1 MNDNMNILQEIIL
14 PIVPFLGIIL
24 FLVILLYL
32 LKSGYT
38 DAVYCLLLVMV
49 GGAICLAMVT
59 QSNEVNTKFGNF
71 SQYAFSDMIDD
82 TNGAEVLGLDYKT
95 SKLTLKLASGN
106 IEEYTLTH
114 YPVRITNPESVDEK
128 LSSALYA
135 YLWTSHISSPAII
148 LDWDENTKQMTY
160 KLENNSSY
168 QVVKMGVETFY
179 KPEVQQARNSSRG
192 VMDTLRDIAIG
203 YTFYKATTGGFK

>member
-1 MNDNMNILQEIIL
+1 MNTWSEIIL
-14 PIVPFLGIIL
+14 PIVPFLGMLL
-24 FLVILLYL
+24 FLILLLAL

-38 DAVYCLLLVMV
+38 EVVTFLLFTMFAVTV
-49 GGAICLAMVT
+49 CLAMVT
-59 QSNEVNTKFGNF
+59 QSNKVNTKFGNF
-71 SQYAFSDMIDD
+71 SQYAFSDMTDD

-95 SKLTLKLASGN
+95 SKLTLKLAFGN

-114 YPVRITNPESVDEK
+114 YPVRIINPESVDEK

-135 YLWTSHISSPAII
+135 YLWTSHISSPATI

-160 KLENNSSY
+160 RLGNSTY
-168 QVVKMGVETFY
+168 NQVVKMGVESFY
-179 KPEVQQARNSSRG
+179 KQDVQQARGGSSRG
-192 VMDTLRDIAIG
+192 TMDTLRDIVIG

>member
-1 MNDNMNILQEIIL
+1 MNILSEIIL
-14 PIVPFLGIIL
+14 PIAPFIGILLFLSLIL
-24 FLVILLYL
+24 FL
-32 LKSGYT
+32 LKSGNT
-38 DAVYCLLLVMV
+38 EAAFFLLVTSFV
-49 GGAICLAMVT
+49 VVICISILWK
-59 QSNEVNTKFGNF
+59 SSEVNTKFGNF
-71 SQYAFSDMIDD
+71 SQYAFSDMTDD

-135 YLWTSHISSPAII
+135 YLWTSHISSPATI

-160 KLENNSSY
+160 RLGNSTY
-168 QVVKMGVETFY
+168 NQVVKMGVESFY

-192 VMDTLRDIAIG
+192 AMDTLRDIAIG

>member
-1 MNDNMNILQEIIL
+1 MNIWSEIIL
-14 PIVPFLGIIL
+14 PIVPFLGMLL
-24 FLVILLYL
+24 FLILLLVL
-32 LKSGYT
+32 LKSGYMEVVT
-38 DAVYCLLLVMV
+38 FLLFTMFAVTVCLVM
-49 GGAICLAMVT
+49 IT

-71 SQYAFSDMIDD
+71 SQYAFSDMTDD

-135 YLWTSHISSPAII
+135 YLWTSHISSPATI

-160 KLENNSSY
+160 RLGNSTY
-168 QVVKMGVETFY
+168 NQVVKMGVESFY
-179 KPEVQQARNSSRG
+179 KQDVQQARGSSNA
-192 VMDTLRDIAIG
+192 LRDALIG
-203 YTFYKATTGGFK
+203 YTFYKAVTGGFK

>member
-1 MNDNMNILQEIIL
+1 MKYLILFGL
-14 PIVPFLGIIL
+14 LGIIYL
-24 FLVILLYL
+24 IYRGISKYLDYAAKVLLTVLPVSAIVYL
-32 LKSGYT
+32 LTINIPYNELLILPVVGYMMASIL
-38 DAVYCLLLVMV
+38 DK
-49 GGAICLAMVT
+49 
-59 QSNEVNTKFGNF
+59 E
-71 SQYAFSDMIDD
+71 DD

-135 YLWTSHISSPAII
+135 YLWTSHISSPATI

-192 VMDTLRDIAIG
+192 AMDTLRDIAIG

>member
-1 MNDNMNILQEIIL
+1 MNIWSEIIL
-14 PIVPFLGIIL
+14 PIVPFLGILL
-24 FLVILLYL
+24 FLILLLVL

-38 DAVYCLLLVMV
+38 EVVTFLLFTMFAVTVY
-49 GGAICLAMVT
+49 LAMVT

-71 SQYAFSDMIDD
+71 SQYAFSDMTDD

-135 YLWTSHISSPAII
+135 YLWTSHISSPATI

-160 KLENNSSY
+160 RLGNSTY
-168 QVVKMGVETFY
+168 NQVVKMGVESFY
-179 KPEVQQARNSSRG
+179 KQDVQQAKDSSNA
-192 VMDTLRDIAIG
+192 LRDALIG
-203 YTFYKATTGGFK
+203 YTFYKAVTGGFK

>member
-1 MNDNMNILQEIIL
+1 MNIWSEIIL
-14 PIVPFLGIIL
+14 PIVPFLGMLL
-24 FLVILLYL
+24 FLILLLAL

-38 DAVYCLLLVMV
+38 EVVTFLLFTMFVVTVCLL
-49 GGAICLAMVT
+49 MVT
-59 QSNEVNTKFGNF
+59 QSNEVDTKFGNF
-71 SQYAFSDMIDD
+71 SQYAFSDMPDD
-82 TNGAEVLGLDYKT
+82 TSGAEVLGLDYKT

-106 IEEYTLTH
+106 VEEYILTH

-135 YLWTSHISSPAII
+135 YLWTSHISSPATI

-160 KLENNSSY
+160 RLGNNSSY

-179 KPEVQQARNSSRG
+179 KQEVARSGNSRTA
-192 VMDTLRDIAIG
+192 MDTLRDVAIG
-203 YTFYKATTGGFK
+203 YTFYKAVTGGFK